1 MLNWGLLR
9 GHIVIPKA
17 TSLKNQMENIDIY
30 DFELSEEEIDEI
42 NLLNKNIR
50 LINKLPYMKGYDFF
64 V

>member
-1 MLNWGLLR
+1 
-9 GHIVIPKA
+9 
-17 TSLKNQMENIDIY
+17 MENIDIY